1 MAITTLDMKGS
12 GGCYVPPSS
21 MEGRKGAIGG
31 KEKGVA
37 QSKLCSRGP
46 QACVVLPPTGH
57 RYTVVLCNA
66 CSLRWQASE
75 PSGVIH
81 SPLFNLP
88 SPQDFLGAQRQW
100 RELLHIFCVIAE
112 VCGMEI

>member
-1 MAITTLDMKGS
+1 MCS
-12 GGCYVPPSS
+12 PSS
-21 MEGRKGAIGG
+21 DWTQVHCR
-31 KEKGVA
+31 
-37 QSKLCSRGP
+37 
-46 QACVVLPPTGH
+46 
-57 RYTVVLCNA
+57 
-66 CSLRWQASE
+66 SLQCLQQASE

-100 RELLHIFCVIAE
+100 RELLDIFCVIAE